1 MSVLFA
7 LYALLASQGTA
18 PAVERPDPTAA
29 NPDVC
34 SVSVSFGSY
43 AMGIDSKGFER
54 VESYLARGNRLIVGS
69 VVRPWGR
76 EGERTVCI
84 TTASARDSARVFS
97 DVKGLVGGRT
107 ARGPT
112 EVRTLEGRVWKGGPK
127 PPKPAAP
134 PKPPRP
140 ATPAAPVK

>member
-1 MSVLFA
+1 MSVLFTVF
-7 LYALLASQGTA
+7 ALLASQGAA

-34 SVSVSFGSY
+34 SVSVTFGSY
-43 AMGIDSKGFER
+43 AMGIDAKGLER
-54 VESYLARGNRLIVGS
+54 VENYLARGNRLIVGS

-84 TTASARDSARVFS
+84 TTASPRDAGRVFS
-97 DVKGLVGGRT
+97 DVKGMVDGRT

-112 EVRTLEGRVWKGGPK
+112 EVRTLDGRIWKGGPK
-127 PPKPAAP
+127 APKVTPEARPTPAP
-134 PKPPRP
+134 PTK
-140 ATPAAPVK
+140 